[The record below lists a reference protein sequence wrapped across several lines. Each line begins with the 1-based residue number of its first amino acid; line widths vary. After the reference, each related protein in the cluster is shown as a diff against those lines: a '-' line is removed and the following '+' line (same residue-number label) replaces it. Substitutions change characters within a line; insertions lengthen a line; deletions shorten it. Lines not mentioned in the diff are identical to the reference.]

1 MILKLIAEDFIQVD
15 QIAQVLPLYQELID
29 KTRLES
35 GCIAYDLYHDLRDSG
50 HFIFVEEWI
59 DRAALDAHVASE
71 HFQRLVPQIAPYQR
85 KSGQFTHMQTFE
97 SLCKTFDV

>member
-29 KTRLES
+29 KTRLET
-35 GCIAYDLYHDLRDSG
+35 GCLAYDLYHDVRDPG

-59 DRAALDAHVASE
+59 DRAALDAHVQSE

-85 KSGQFTHMQTFE
+85 QAGQFTHMQTFE
-97 SLCKTFDV
+97 SLRKTFDV